1 MLKRLG
7 IAALVLSVLVV
18 VLAGVVLAQ
27 DDTPAPAGT
36 CPNAGACGGYGSGGQ
51 GMRGYGYAGSM
62 PTLLA
67 EALGM
72 TSEEFQAARA
82 AGQTVAEMAA
92 AQGVELADVVAAVV
106 APRAELLAQAVADGR
121 LTQEQADTMLATMT
135 EQMTSHFQEQATLGG
150 GCGMQGGG
158 QGFRGGMRG
167 GRWSAPQAPDTQA
180 PTSGF

>member
-1 MLKRLG
+1 
-7 IAALVLSVLVV
+7 
-18 VLAGVVLAQ
+18 
-27 DDTPAPAGT
+27 
-36 CPNAGACGGYGSGGQ
+36 
-51 GMRGYGYAGSM
+51 MRGYGYAGSM

-135 EQMTSHFQEQATLGG
+135 EQMTSHFQEQAGYGG
-150 GCGMQGGG
+150 GCGMRGGG
-158 QGFRGGMRG
+158 QGYRGGMRG
-167 GRWSAPQAPDTQA
+167 GRWSAPQAPDL
-180 PTSGF
+180 